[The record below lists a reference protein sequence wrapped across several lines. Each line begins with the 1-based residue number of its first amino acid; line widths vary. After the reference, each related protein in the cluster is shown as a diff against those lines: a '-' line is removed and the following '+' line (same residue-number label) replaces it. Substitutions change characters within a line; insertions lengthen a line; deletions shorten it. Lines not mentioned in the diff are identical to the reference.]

1 MRDGADVFGLSCIRR
16 CVVCVTSEVR
26 FIPILTC
33 RWFAYGKG
41 VKAGRIGDVA
51 PYLRPF
57 ASWRRRHPTE
67 QGDLLGRDTYAAS
80 VPQVAIERE
89 GLVDRGVGIGRV

>member
-16 CVVCVTSEVR
+16 SVVCVTSEVR

-67 QGDLLGRDTYAAS
+67 QGDLLVRDAGPVS
-80 VPQVAIERE
+80 VQQVAIERE
-89 GLVDRGVGIGRV
+89 VLGGGGVGVGRV